1 MIVGSLRSTAV
12 GIRQIFI
19 HIYIYLG
26 IYTILVRACL
36 VRPMPNYHILI
47 LGLNGGLLV
56 KHKKNTILLT
66 SDWHIMYFL
75 LYLFF
80 FVFNGRMRE
89 ATRSWDSPHHRSIV
103 LDPFDPTFETHVAVS
118 SFDLTIETEHSL
130 YFTLDLV
137 SRLLRMKRC
146 LVKEPI

>member
-66 SDWHIMYFL
+66 SD
-75 LYLFF
+75 
-80 FVFNGRMRE
+80 
-89 ATRSWDSPHHRSIV
+89 
-103 LDPFDPTFETHVAVS
+103 
-118 SFDLTIETEHSL
+118 
-130 YFTLDLV
+130 
-137 SRLLRMKRC
+137 
-146 LVKEPI
+146 